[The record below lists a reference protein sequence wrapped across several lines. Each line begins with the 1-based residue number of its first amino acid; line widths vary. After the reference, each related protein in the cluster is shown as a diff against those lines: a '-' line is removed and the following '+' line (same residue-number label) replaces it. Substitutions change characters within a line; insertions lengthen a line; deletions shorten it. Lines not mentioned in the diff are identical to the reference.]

1 MKLTI
6 ITVCFNSENTIAD
19 TINSVNSQTYKDIEH
34 IFVDG
39 GSKDKTLKILR
50 ANPNKRKKILIRR
63 NSSIYEA
70 MNEGIKYAS
79 GEFIQILN
87 SDDILNSNFIIE
99 ETIKKIQKNL
109 DHDVFFGNVVYF
121 SQNNYYKINRYF
133 AANYNRVKNLL
144 FGDMP
149 PHPASFIKKKIYKDY
164 GLYNTKFKIAS
175 DFDFFVRILNIHK
188 VKYKILKKDIVRMRT
203 GGTSDKNI
211 KSYIITTKEILQSI
225 KNNNLRLYR
234 LKIIFRAV
242 VKIKEL
248 FLFNQKIL
256 NKNFKIFN
264 TNFLK
269 KDYERKSF
277 KILASIDNI
286 NFKKNFILS
295 GMNLAFLGY
304 YCKKIVYPQRDL
316 YHWPDGIFTKRIID
330 VQKIPGRDILKKI
343 RLTKNIRSI
352 KIIGNISLKSKIY
365 IKKKFKLKIYH
376 EKLPYAPINELIK
389 KKIST
394 KKSEI
399 IFITLPTPKQEQMA
413 YVIAKKNKKFK
424 IICIGGSIAI
434 ASGEEKQVPK
444 IIENFEFL
452 WRLKNDFLR
461 RSLRLCESFYFY
473 LKGNYIYNLYNK
485 TIFRIIDK

>member
-99 ETIKKIQKNL
+99 ETIKKIKKNL

-133 AANYNRVKNLL
+133 AANYKRVKNLL

-295 GMNLAFLGY
+295 GMNLAFS
-304 YCKKIVYPQRDL
+304 
-316 YHWPDGIFTKRIID
+316 H
-330 VQKIPGRDILKKI
+330 
-343 RLTKNIRSI
+343 I
-352 KIIGNISLKSKIY
+352 KIYFIG
-365 IKKKFKLKIYH
+365 
-376 EKLPYAPINELIK
+376 
-389 KKIST
+389 
-394 KKSEI
+394 
-399 IFITLPTPKQEQMA
+399 QM
-413 YVIAKKNKKFK
+413 V
-424 IICIGGSIAI
+424 
-434 ASGEEKQVPK
+434 
-444 IIENFEFL
+444 FL
-452 WRLKNDFLR
+452 QK
-461 RSLRLCESFYFY
+461 ES
-473 LKGNYIYNLYNK
+473 
-485 TIFRIIDK
+485 